1 MDGFTF
7 NTSPGQALK
16 SPGQAL
22 KVLLI
27 KQVTILDI
35 LQLSVKISLLFQ

>member
-7 NTSPGQALK
+7 NT